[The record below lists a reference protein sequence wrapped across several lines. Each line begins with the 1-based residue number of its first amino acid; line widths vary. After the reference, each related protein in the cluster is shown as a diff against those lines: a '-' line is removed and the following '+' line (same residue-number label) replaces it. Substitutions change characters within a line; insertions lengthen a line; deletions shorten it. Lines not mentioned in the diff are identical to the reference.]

1 VKRVL
6 IGQFGSIVRL
16 GLRELL
22 ENEDGCDV
30 VAEESGEDEVLDRL
44 LAALPDVVVLDL
56 DDEPGA
62 AHLVRTITSGFPAVT
77 IIACSSQ
84 RPAMQVFPSFHRGE
98 SYTSELSPEL
108 LIEAVK
114 KS

>member
-1 VKRVL
+1 MKRVL

-22 ENEDGCDV
+22 ESEDGCDV
-30 VAEESGEDEVLDRL
+30 VAEENGDDRVLDRL
-44 LAALPDVVVLDL
+44 LYALPDVVVLDL

-62 AHLVRTITSGFPAVT
+62 AQLVNAITSGFPAVT
-77 IIACSSQ
+77 VIACSSQ
-84 RPAMQVFPSFHRGE
+84 RPAMRVFPSFHHGE
-98 SYTSELSPEL
+98 SYLSELSPEL